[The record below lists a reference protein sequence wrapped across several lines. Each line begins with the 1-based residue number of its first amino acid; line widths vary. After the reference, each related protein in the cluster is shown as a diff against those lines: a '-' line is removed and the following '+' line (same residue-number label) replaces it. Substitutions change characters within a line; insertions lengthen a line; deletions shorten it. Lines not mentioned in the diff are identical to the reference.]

1 MQARTHRKSTAV
13 GLLAVMCALSVVAA
27 CSAPRRVHDPIQYP
41 ELDLA
46 CSSAELSVEDPRL
59 SGATSTPGAKQ
70 LRWPQSFES
79 QARAHLGQVVAG
91 TGPALRITTRVG
103 AADELELVDA
113 RGEVTRVSVTLHFDI
128 NVVGGSLVRRAE
140 AHSSYDIPRDE
151 ATAEELEV
159 VLDATALDAFDRYW
173 AAPSTIT
180 SLNKELEAHARRHS
194 ETTPAAS
201 PSPSPHVP

>member
-1 MQARTHRKSTAV
+1 MQGTHGKPSARR
-13 GLLAVMCALSVVAA
+13 LLWVVALTVEAA

-41 ELDLA
+41 EVDLA
-46 CSSAELSVEDPRL
+46 CRSAELSVEDPRL
-59 SGATSTPGAKQ
+59 SGAISAPGAKQ
-70 LRWPQSFES
+70 LMWPQTFEAK
-79 QARAHLGQVVAG
+79 ARAHLGQLVAG
-91 TGPALRITTRVG
+91 TGPALQITTRVG
-103 AADELELVDA
+103 AADELELVDS

-173 AAPSTIT
+173 AAPTTIT
-180 SLNKELEAHARRHS
+180 GLNKELEAYARRQS
-194 ETTPAAS
+194 AS
-201 PSPSPHVP
+201 PPVTSASP